1 MHTLYGKQVLNFY
14 IMMTLAIVIQVVYKM
29 NSAHL
34 GI

>member
-1 MHTLYGKQVLNFY
+1 LYV
-14 IMMTLAIVIQVVYKM
+14 MMTLAIVIHVVYKM